1 MALDTKLEL
10 KLAQKLIMTPQLQ
23 QAIKLLQLSRLELT
37 QLIAQELVEN
47 PVLEE
52 EIGIEGIEEEPKEFE
67 EPTGA
72 TETIEETIEEL
83 KGPSIEE
90 LKFISDDYFEERGSD
105 GRDLGYFPEQEEET
119 PSYEQILSKP
129 TTLTDH
135 LLWQLRLSTSDR
147 TLEEIGELIIG
158 NLDENGYLQS
168 SIEEIASINGA
179 KPEDVERALNFIQ
192 GFDPPGIAAR
202 DLRECLLIQLRHLGL
217 QGSLVEEI
225 VKNHLSDLEKRRYDS
240 IAKELNVPLRNII
253 SSLKII
259 GGLEPKPGRSY
270 YNIDV
275 RYITPDVYVQKIGED
290 YIVTLNDDGMPR
302 LRLSPFYRN
311 LIRTKDLLSPGEKEY
326 LEEKLRSAIWLM
338 KSIEQRGKTIYKVAE
353 SIVNFQRDFFEK
365 GLDHLKPMTLK
376 DIAEA
381 VSMHE
386 STISRVTTN
395 KYMHTPQGLFE
406 LKFFFSVG
414 LPSKGERISTVY
426 VRDMVKKIVSQENPQ
441 KPLSDQQIVEIL
453 RSKDINVARRT
464 IAKYRLELNIPP
476 TSIRRRIGQRKE
488 AL

>member
-1 MALDTKLEL
+1 MALEAKLEL

-23 QAIKLLQLSRLELT
+23 QAIRLLQLSRLELT

-52 EIGIEGIEEEPKEFE
+52 LSVEGPEEETWEPNKPSE
-67 EPTGA
+67 EKTM
-72 TETIEETIEEL
+72 EI
-83 KGPSIEE
+83 KDPSFEE

-105 GRDLGYFPEQEEET
+105 GRDLGYFSDGEDEI

-129 TTLTDH
+129 ATLTDH
-135 LLWQLRLSTSDR
+135 LLWQLRISTSDR
-147 TLEEIGELIIG
+147 TIEEIGELIIG

-168 SIEEIASINGA
+168 SLDEIASISGA
-179 KPEDVERALNFIQ
+179 KLEDVEKVLNLIQ
-192 GFDPPGIAAR
+192 DFDPPGVAAR
-202 DLRECLLIQLRHLGL
+202 DLRECLLIQLRQLEL
-217 QGSLVEEI
+217 QGSIVEEI
-225 VKNHLSDLEKRRYDS
+225 VKDHLLNLEKKQYQT
-240 IAKELNVPLRNII
+240 IAKELNV
-253 SSLKII
+253 SLHDVLAALKVVE
-259 GGLEPKPGRSY
+259 GLEPKPGRSY
-270 YNIDV
+270 FNVDS
-275 RYITPDVYVQKIGED
+275 RHITPDVYVYKVGED
-290 YIVTLNDDGMPR
+290 YIISLNEDGMPR

-311 LIRTKDLLSPGEKEY
+311 LIRTKNVLSPIDKEY
-326 LEEKLRSAIWLM
+326 IENKLRSAIWLM
-338 KSIEQRGKTIYKVAE
+338 KSVEQRGRTVYKVAD
-353 SIVNFQRDFFEK
+353 SIVKFQSDFFEK

-406 LKFFFSVG
+406 LKFFFGGG
-414 LPSKGERISTVY
+414 LPSGGEKVSTIY
-426 VRDMVKKIVSQENPQ
+426 IRDMVKKMVSNEDPH
-441 KPLSDQQIVEIL
+441 KPLSDQQIAEIL
-453 RSKDINVARRT
+453 KEKDISVARRT

-476 TSIRRRIGQRKE
+476 TNIRRRVGLRKE